1 MLARQV
7 EIRVAVESQT
17 AKAEGLVLQRK
28 GQRDVAKTEAEAT
41 EATVNGLVAE
51 QDAVEKELF
60 ALQTRVGAMLRAN
73 FDLEDRVIAAEKLL
87 PVK

>member
-1 MLARQV
+1 MRQMEIDMKSVVRALRPLALL
-7 EIRVAVESQT
+7 VAL
-17 AKAEGLVLQRK
+17 LVALPS
-28 GQRDVAKTEAEAT
+28 
-41 EATVNGLVAE
+41 TVLAQGVTTGSLTGLVAE